1 MPPSDKHVIL
11 TGFMGVGKST
21 VGVLVAERLNLPFVD
36 LDKAIEQA
44 TGLLCDFYIRRFG
57 IEAFRKWE
65 KRLLTAHLRQTPA
78 VLVPGGGIVVDAT
91 NRRVMLKQ
99 GIVVWL
105 KAPQRILMERLRGIK
120 RPLLTDANRADQVRK
135 LLDERWPYYQQ
146 NHYTVETSFLTPEQ
160 VANQVIHYVQND
172 APRLW

>member
-1 MPPSDKHVIL
+1 MKHIIL

-21 VGVLVAERLNLPFVD
+21 VGSLVAERLHLPLVD
-36 LDKAIEQA
+36 LDKVIEQA
-44 TGLLCDFYIRRFG
+44 VGLPCDFYIRRFG

-65 KRLLTAHLRQTPA
+65 KRLLGAHLREAPA
-78 VLVPGGGIVVDAT
+78 VLVPGGGVVVDSD

-105 KAPQRILMERLRGIK
+105 KAPQKILMERLRGIQ
-120 RPLLTDANRADQVRK
+120 RPLLTDVDRVDQIRK

-146 NHYTVETSFLTPEQ
+146 NHYAVETSFLTAEQ
-160 VANQVIHYVQND
+160 VAEKVVKFLT
-172 APRLW
+172 PPFSPS